1 MSEVVN
7 NSVLIPTLRPHSAP
21 AWSSQIDRWSQLDET
36 CFTFCEALH
45 TWNYLAELTK
55 PDLIFLVLPQAS
67 NEADMDFVRSGALSP
82 AKFVFTLPNICASVL
97 LQMIDFS
104 GPTFCISKGAD
115 SLRFAHNEALE
126 LSNKDKISWIF
137 ANTVLPAEKARSVE
151 FFSYSKAS
159 YLK

>member
-1 MSEVVN
+1 MNDVVMK
-7 NSVLIPTLRPHSAP
+7 SVLIPTLKPHSAP

-45 TWNYLAELTK
+45 TWNYLSGLTK
-55 PDLIFLVLPQAS
+55 PDVILLVLPQAS
-67 NEADMDFVRSGALSP
+67 NEADMDFVSSGALSP

-97 LQMIDFS
+97 FQMIDFS

-115 SLRFAHNEALE
+115 SLRFAQNEALE
-126 LSNKDKISWIF
+126 VSYKDKISWIF
-137 ANTVLPAEKARSVE
+137 ANTVLPDKKSRAVE

-159 YLK
+159 YSK